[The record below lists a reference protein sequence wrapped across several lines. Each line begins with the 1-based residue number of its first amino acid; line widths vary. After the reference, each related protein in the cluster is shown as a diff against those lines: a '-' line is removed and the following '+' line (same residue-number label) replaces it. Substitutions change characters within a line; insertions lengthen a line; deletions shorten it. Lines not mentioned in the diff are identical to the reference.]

1 MQEEVKTLKQY
12 AKEAKKR
19 LKEGFWQDYR
29 KNLDQELVKAE
40 QVGVSASKVKEYYA
54 GRVVE
59 NIRSVD
65 EDKETF
71 YRKEK
76 KILEEEGEISNALGR
91 LTDKEVF
98 VSLTYDE
105 QQRYLLSLSEKYL
118 QAVERFRKEKAM
130 NFDGQKGR

>member
-71 YRKEK
+71 YRKVK

-118 QAVERFRKEKAM
+118 QAVERFKKEKAM

>member
-71 YRKEK
+71 YRKVK